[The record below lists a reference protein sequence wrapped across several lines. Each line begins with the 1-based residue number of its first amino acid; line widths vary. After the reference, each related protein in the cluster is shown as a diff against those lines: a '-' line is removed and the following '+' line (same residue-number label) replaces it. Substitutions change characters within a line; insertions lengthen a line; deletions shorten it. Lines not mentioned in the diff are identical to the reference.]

1 MESTTPLPR
10 KYFVVVTHSPALQL
24 ELEALLSSE
33 RYNSFGTSQA
43 KMFVEGVALPS
54 SAPKLMEFISPHLD
68 RIVPPV
74 IRHDTQRILSTFE
87 SEWRAAQ
94 SDTRL
99 NNTSSKADED
109 RNDTRDSISNVT
121 AKPHYPFTEAW
132 RLSNVNGALI
142 KDDVEIVLTG
152 LEATLVKKMLHNDD
166 RVVSK
171 DDLIRSIG
179 REPEH
184 YRGLEM
190 CLSRLQEKFKNAS
203 NGERLFRA
211 VRNRGYCLIQKIV
224 RGKSLT

>member
-1 MESTTPLPR
+1 MESSTTLPR

-24 ELEALLSSE
+24 ELEALLSSK
-33 RYNSFGTSQA
+33 RYNAFGTSQA
-43 KMFVEGVALPS
+43 KMFVEGVTSPS
-54 SAPKLMEFISPHLD
+54 SPPKLLEFISPYLD
-68 RIVPPV
+68 RFVHPV
-74 IRHDTQRILSTFE
+74 IKRDTQRILSTFE
-87 SEWRAAQ
+87 SEWLATQ
-94 SDTRL
+94 SDTL
-99 NNTSSKADED
+99 FNHLED
-109 RNDTRDSISNVT
+109 DPNDGTMDSLSNV
-121 AKPHYPFTEAW
+121 AKPHYPYTETW
-132 RLSNVNGALI
+132 RLSNGSGALI
-142 KDDVEIVLTG
+142 KDDVEITLTG
-152 LEATLVKKMLHNDD
+152 LEATLVKKMLHHDD

>member
-1 MESTTPLPR
+1 MESSTNLPR

-24 ELEALLSSE
+24 ELEALLSSK

-43 KMFVEGVALPS
+43 KMFVEGVTPPS
-54 SAPKLMEFISPHLD
+54 SAPKLMEFIYPHVE
-68 RIVPPV
+68 RMVSPV
-74 IRHDTQRILSTFE
+74 IKHDTQRILSTFN
-87 SEWRAAQ
+87 SQWQAVQPTTQRI
-94 SDTRL
+94 
-99 NNTSSKADED
+99 NITSFAEQAKDDAPDRSADE
-109 RNDTRDSISNVT
+109 T
-121 AKPHYPFTEAW
+121 W
-132 RLSNVNGALI
+132 RLSNGNGALI
-142 KDDVEIVLTG
+142 KDDIEIVLTG
-152 LEATLVKKMLHNDD
+152 LEAALLKKMLHHDD

>member
-43 KMFVEGVALPS
+43 KMFVEDAGLPS

-94 SDTRL
+94 SDTRF
-99 NNTSSKADED
+99 NNISSLADED
-109 RNDTRDSISNVT
+109 RDDTRDSLSSVT
-121 AKPHYPFTEAW
+121 ARPHYPYEEAW

-152 LEATLVKKMLHNDD
+152 LEAALVKKMLHHDD

-211 VRNRGYCLIQKIV
+211 VRNRGYCLIQKIT
-224 RGKSLT
+224 RGKTFT